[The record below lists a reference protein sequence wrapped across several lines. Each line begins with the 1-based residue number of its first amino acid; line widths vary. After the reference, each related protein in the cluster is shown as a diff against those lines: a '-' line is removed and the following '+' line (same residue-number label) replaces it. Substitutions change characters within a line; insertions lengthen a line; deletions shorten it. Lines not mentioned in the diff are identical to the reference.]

1 MTSPNLQPLGLRR
14 LYHQRITH
22 PTFKDAGEVVAWLGS
37 RRNTYVNGT
46 VIFLDGGTLA

>member
-1 MTSPNLQPLGLRR
+1 
-14 LYHQRITH
+14 
-22 PTFKDAGEVVAWLGS
+22 VAWLGS